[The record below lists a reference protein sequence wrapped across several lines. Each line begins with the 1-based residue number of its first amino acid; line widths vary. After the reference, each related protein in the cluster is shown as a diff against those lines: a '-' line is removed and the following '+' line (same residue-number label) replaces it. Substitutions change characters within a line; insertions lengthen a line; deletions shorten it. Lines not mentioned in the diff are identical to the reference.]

1 MTETWSPTCRTSS
14 GAQRAVTSPRDTEEL
29 EMNKSLHIGHASW
42 IIALAVSLFAFWD
55 MNNLGIWAMVS
66 VSLPL
71 AVTLAGSWRVPPILI
86 LNLCLFWAAIYC
98 SIVSLYLAGEN
109 FEISDNQYYAIIYS
123 LIALLC
129 ISMGF
134 RIGFRSLTEL
144 SGVSDEPKVNL
155 HKAFI
160 AYLLTV
166 AFNFVLSSV
175 GAAYPALIQPI
186 TAFAAI
192 KLVALYI
199 LVFQCLSQRSLYIYV
214 LLAVVLELAVGAT
227 SFIATYESAFLVILS
242 AALNWAGGRFSV
254 SKLVV
259 AGTFFGVF
267 LWTSLT
273 WTAVKPEFRAWMA
286 DTDPTWS
293 ESFTDRLGW
302 MTDRLS
308 QGIDY
313 SAAAVKLASRIGYT
327 SLYSLAIPRLN
338 DGLQHSIYWLGAVEN
353 VVMPRVLFPGKGSL
367 DDTKI
372 TMELAGVEFSK
383 ETSVSIGYV
392 AQAHADFGVPG
403 MFLEMLLIGWVM
415 ARVANYLGAADMSQS
430 GQQAIVSAALAYKF
444 YYQFNIDKA
453 FSTFTLQAIALVLF
467 LKFGY
472 RVFERW
478 LIVPFGREVGRP
490 KVPKLNRG
498 I

>member
-1 MTETWSPTCRTSS
+1 MPQD
-14 GAQRAVTSPRDTEEL
+14 AEEP

-42 IIALAVSLFAFWD
+42 IIALAVSLMAFLD
-55 MNNLGIWAMVS
+55 TNNLGLWAMVS

-71 AVTLAGSWRVPPILI
+71 AVTVAGSWRAPPVVI
-86 LNLCLFWAAIYC
+86 LNLGLFWAAIYC
-98 SIVSLYLAGEN
+98 SILSIYLTGGGLEL
-109 FEISDNQYYAIIYS
+109 SDNEYYAIIYS

-129 ISMGF
+129 IAAGF
-134 RIGFRSLTEL
+134 RFGWRSLAKL
-144 SGVSDEPKVNL
+144 PKVDDEPKVNL

-160 AYLLTV
+160 AYVLALV
-166 AFNFVLSSV
+166 FNSVLSIIG
-175 GAAYPALIQPI
+175 GASPALLQPI

-199 LVFQCLSQRSLYIYV
+199 LVYQCLLQRSSYIYV
-214 LLAVVLELAVGAT
+214 LLAVVFELGVGGT
-227 SFIATYESAFLVILS
+227 SYIATYQSAFLVILS

-254 SKLVV
+254 SKVIV

-286 DTDPTWS
+286 DAAGQDLTERID
-293 ESFTDRLGW
+293 W
-302 MTDRLS
+302 MTTRLS

-313 SAAAVKLASRIGYT
+313 NAAAVKFADRIGYT
-327 SLYSLAIPRLN
+327 KFYSLAMPRLH
-338 DGLQHSIYWLGAVEN
+338 DGLQHSIYWLAAIEN
-353 VVMPRVLFPGKGSL
+353 VVMPRVLFPDKVSL

-372 TMELAGVEFSK
+372 TMELTGVAFSK
-383 ETSVSIGYV
+383 ETSVSVGYV
-392 AQAHADFGVPG
+392 AEAHADFGVPG
-403 MFLEMLLIGWVM
+403 MFIEMLLIGWGM
-415 ARVANYLGAADMSQS
+415 AWLAKYLGAADISQS
-430 GQQAIVSAALAYKF
+430 GQQALVSAALAYKF

-453 FSTFTLQAIALVLF
+453 FSTFTLQAIALALF
-467 LKFGY
+467 AKFGY

-478 LIVPFGREVGRP
+478 LIAPFSRVPGAQKIAR
-490 KVPKLNRG
+490 LNRG